1 MLGIIIIIIH
11 VLVETRRRGRRRERR
26 RRRRRLPEPPEEA
39 KLFVGNLAYDVES
52 QALAMLFEQAG
63 TVHHALLKFMYVL
76 CIAICI
82 LCYIQQGNQPES
94 WVWFCDNETAV
105 EKFNR
110 YDLNGRLLTV
120 TRQLPKD
127 HVPNA
132 NHGYT
137 KLHS

>member
-63 TVHHALLKFMYVL
+63 
-76 CIAICI
+76 
-82 LCYIQQGNQPES
+82 YIQQGNQPES